1 MIARLAII
9 TLAFSS
15 AAAAQPLTVKM
26 GEHWAFRV
34 HDGEPIK
41 AHKLDGAAKPAK
53 GEIGVSLSPMAGTTM
68 TLTNN
73 SGTGYTYRADLV
85 GTGKPAGRTC
95 MLPPNNQPTLE
106 YWPRKATGVRLSGF
120 KVTTDS
126 GACPQNR

>member
-1 MIARLAII
+1 MIARFALAA
-9 TLAFSS
+9 LAFSS
-15 AAAAQPLTVKM
+15 AAAAQPLTLKM

-34 HDGEPIK
+34 QNGEPTK
-41 AHKLDGAAKPAK
+41 AHKLDWAAKPAK

-73 SGTGYTYRADLV
+73 SGAGYTYRADLI

-95 MLPPNNQPTLE
+95 MLPATNQPVLE
-106 YWPRKATGVRLSGF
+106 YWPRKASGVRLSGF

-126 GACPQNR
+126 GACPQNK